1 MCMSEG
7 SEDQERSLQYCERI
21 DSDSDDNR
29 DIIIITKLDSIQC
42 YSILDKTKNI

>member
-21 DSDSDDNR
+21 DSDSDDNS
-29 DIIIITKLDSIQC
+29 DIIIITKVDSIQC
-42 YSILDKTKNI
+42 YTTLNLTKNI